1 MIPRSPPK
9 INETEPL
16 LHLSA
21 YAGTYSNEGYGEI
34 ILTFPSESDDGASPV
49 ADFAKVDASYNVA
62 YKWQLQA
69 LWPRIWSSHL
79 RLVSIGDNK
88 CMLVTRFS

>member
-1 MIPRSPPK
+1 MVLRSAPK
-9 INETEPL
+9 IYETEPL

-34 ILTFPSESDDGASPV
+34 ILTFPSASIDGANPV
-49 ADFAKVDASYNVA
+49 ADFAKVDASYNAA

-79 RLVSIGDNK
+79 RLLSIGDNK
-88 CMLVTRFS
+88 CMLVTHF